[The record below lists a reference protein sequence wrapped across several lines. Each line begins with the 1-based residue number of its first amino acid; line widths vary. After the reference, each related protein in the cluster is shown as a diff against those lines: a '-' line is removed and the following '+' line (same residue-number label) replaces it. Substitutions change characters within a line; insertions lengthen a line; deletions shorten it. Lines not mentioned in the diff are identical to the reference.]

1 MLESTGRRGFKRR
14 AREFARFQSAYR
26 VRAAS
31 VLKTHGGILM
41 HTVFEHPYRPVSL
54 ETSITK
60 GFPLNSMAE
69 QLIEEATGASTG
81 RAALTLARGDDLTVV
96 LTAMTAGTVLHEHR
110 APSSATVVALKG
122 NIVFSSSTENVRLEQ
137 GEAVVFTA
145 DVLHAVEANED
156 SVFLIVIGGKNP

>member
-1 MLESTGRRGFKRR
+1 
-14 AREFARFQSAYR
+14 
-26 VRAAS
+26 
-31 VLKTHGGILM
+31 
-41 HTVFEHPYRPVSL
+41 
-54 ETSITK
+54 
-60 GFPLNSMAE
+60 MAE
-69 QLIEEATGASTG
+69 QLIEEATAASTG

-110 APSSATVVALKG
+110 APSSATVVALNG
-122 NIVFSSSTENVRLEQ
+122 SIVFSSSTENVRLEQ